1 MSSTEKRVSTMESQ
15 TNASSLEVGT
25 CYKPR
30 AMRSVHFNVRSN
42 RPTLARFPAVSRF
55 LSVAT
60 LLATGFAALGCE
72 SGGVGDPCTPEDE
85 YFDSF
90 SGFSLG
96 EVNVESRSFQCE
108 TRVCLVNKFQGRVSC
123 PYGTKGT
130 PPDPTSDVDHALPCV
145 VPGFGGNVTVPV
157 EPQRT
162 ERPPELAVYCSC
174 RCGGNDPNAR
184 YCDCPSGFQCLE
196 IVSDQGGEEGQ
207 TGLAGSY
214 CIRNGSDVDPVRV
227 STDECSVPPP
237 GEAAGPKDLTCGIP
251 PAAI

>member
-1 MSSTEKRVSTMESQ
+1 
-15 TNASSLEVGT
+15 
-25 CYKPR
+25 
-30 AMRSVHFNVRSN
+30 MRSVLFNVRSTSGSN
-42 RPTLARFPAVSRF
+42 RPTLAASTLGAV
-55 LSVAT
+55 
-60 LLATGFAALGCE
+60 LAVGFFALGCQ

-130 PPDPTSDVDHALPCV
+130 PPDPTSDVTHALPCE
-145 VPGFGGNVTVPV
+145 VPGFGGSVKVPV

-174 RCGGNDPNAR
+174 RCNGNDPNAR
-184 YCDCPSGFQCLE
+184 YCDCPSGFECTE
-196 IVSDQGGEEGQ
+196 IVSDQNQGQ
-207 TGLAGSY
+207 AQLAGSY
-214 CIRNGSDVDPVRV
+214 CIRKGSNVDPVRV
-227 STDECSVPPP
+227 STVVCSIPDP
-237 GEAAGPKDLTCGIP
+237 GEAPGPKDLTCGPP
-251 PAAI
+251 PAAL